1 VCHEDAAWAR
11 ERLSA
16 AGLSGVSLLG
26 VHTGSGGARKNWPIQ
41 MFRRVAES
49 WLSLPGR
56 GLVLTVGP
64 VEEEARKEALD
75 LPANA
80 QTLVL
85 QGEPL
90 PRVAAMLARCAA
102 FIGNDS
108 GITHLA
114 AAVGAP
120 TLAVFGPTD
129 PALWAP
135 RGKAVRVVG
144 PVRGGGFPGLAEA
157 LDALRS
163 LVP

>member
-1 VCHEDAAWAR
+1 
-11 ERLSA
+11 
-16 AGLSGVSLLG
+16 
-26 VHTGSGGARKNWPIQ
+26 
-41 MFRRVAES
+41 
-49 WLSLPGR
+49 
-56 GLVLTVGP
+56 
-64 VEEEARKEALD
+64 
-75 LPANA
+75 
-80 QTLVL
+80 
-85 QGEPL
+85 
-90 PRVAAMLARCAA
+90 MLARCAA